1 MTDQELQDARLL
13 LARINDDASPLDGDD
28 AGYAAVSID
37 DLAKLTQVL
46 GPPNTFPMEP
56 TARLR
61 YLASEAG
68 READRRRPRR
78 RR

>member
-1 MTDQELQDARLL
+1 MTDDELQNARLL
-13 LARINDDASPLDGDD
+13 LARINDDASPLEGDD

-46 GPPNTFPMEP
+46 GPPFPMTP

-61 YLASEAG
+61 HLASEAG
-68 READRRRPRR
+68 READRRRSRR